1 MLLRRHPGVWLRSGG
16 GDTQTAR
23 YSILAWRP
31 SQTLEIVE
39 GKLELRQ
46 GGGVTHRP
54 LEDLPQI
61 FAPLSPVGAALGAA
75 GGPAGPPLP
84 FTGGWIGFFGYE
96 AGRYFDRQGC
106 AQREVLSCPEGFFY
120 FFDHAL
126 ILDHATQETWLVARP
141 DRKASLEEELSEA
154 ARSQVFPPRMEGCG
168 AVTCEDDLDSFSR
181 KVLLC
186 KEAIRQGEVYQANLS
201 SLFRAEPA
209 PDALLFFERL
219 FARNPSPF
227 SAYLRAPDFELV
239 SSSPERLLRV
249 QGDLLETRPIAGT
262 FPRGRDGAEDR
273 RMVDGLF
280 GCPKERAEHVM
291 LVDLARN
298 DLGKIAE
305 TGSVT
310 PARLFYPEYYSHVI
324 HIVSVIVGRRRRGVS
339 ALDALQALFPAG
351 TITGCPKIRAT
362 ELIAELEGRKRHF
375 YTGSLGYVSLS
386 GEADFNILIRSV
398 FFRAGSATFYAG
410 AGIVADS
417 RPDREYREVLQ
428 KSAAIREALL
438 PAADRASAVQLA
450 R

>member
-1 MLLRRHPGVWLRSGG
+1 MLLRRHLGVWLRSGG
-16 GDTQTAR
+16 GDAQTAR

-31 SQTLEIVE
+31 CRTLQIAA
-39 GKLELRQ
+39 GRLELREE
-46 GGGVTHRP
+46 GIVTQRP
-54 LEDLPQI
+54 L
-61 FAPLSPVGAALGAA
+61 AALPKIFFPPEPATPAA
-75 GGPAGPPLP
+75 PPLP
-84 FTGGWIGFFGYE
+84 FTGGWIGFFSYE
-96 AGRYFDRQGC
+96 AGRYFDAQGC
-106 AQREVLSCPEGFFY
+106 AKRPVLACPEGFFY

-126 ILDHATQETWLVARP
+126 ILDHERQETWLVAPP
-141 DRKASLEEELSEA
+141 DRKASLKEELLDA
-154 ARSQVFPPRMEGCG
+154 ARSPAPSPRMVERT
-168 AVTCEDDLDSFSR
+168 AVTCEDDAASFSR

-186 KEAIRQGEVYQANLS
+186 QEAIRQGEVYQANLS

-209 PDALLFFERL
+209 PDALLFFDKL

-227 SAYLRAPDFELV
+227 SAYLRGPDFELV
-239 SSSPERLLRV
+239 SSSPERLLSVR
-249 QGDLLETRPIAGT
+249 GDLLETRPIAGT
-262 FPRGRDGAEDR
+262 FPRGRDAAEDR

-324 HIVSVIVGRRRRGVS
+324 HIVSLIQAKKRKGVS
-339 ALDALQALFPAG
+339 PLAALQALFPAG

-362 ELIAELEGRKRHF
+362 ELIAQLEGRRRHF
-375 YTGSLGYVSLS
+375 YTGSLGYFSLN

-398 FFRAGSATFYAG
+398 FFTGGAATFYAG
-410 AGIVADS
+410 AGIVNDS
-417 RPDREYREVLQ
+417 NPEREYREVLQ

-438 PAADRASAVQLA
+438 LAADPTPALQPTR
-450 R
+450 